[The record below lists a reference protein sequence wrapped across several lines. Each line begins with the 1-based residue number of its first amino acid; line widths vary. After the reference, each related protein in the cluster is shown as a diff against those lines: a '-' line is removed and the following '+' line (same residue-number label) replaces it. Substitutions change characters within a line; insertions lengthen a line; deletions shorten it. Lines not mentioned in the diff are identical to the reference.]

1 MKKVSI
7 MVLIFA
13 LVAVGSFAS
22 NDLTDFSARTMKE
35 AFAAIS
41 ADSAIGSPIT
51 VGTTYIIPLF
61 EQKASFGGGSGGV
74 PLMFGISGGG
84 VELLP
89 YAVLVIRDHEVE
101 VLPVSNVKPFLE
113 QIVDALPKIIPIVM
127 DVMGYFMVS
136 QTPPAPVDIR
146 PERAVPVE
154 EKVTTIM
161 EPEEP
166 PTIDEQI
173 ARVQQMLETDQS
185 KETYEAYLKLLEELL
200 RLYPDN
206 AELHA
211 LSGQT
216 MMMLIAHAQ
225 GLGQLQLA
233 MRSTA
238 AYNSALEKDPNN
250 LRALIGMAWMDLYS
264 PTGNLQNSIQGF
276 ERVLSIEPNKLEA
289 LIGAAEAYTKAG
301 NHAKAQ
307 EMVQRGLAIDPTNQQ
322 LLGLRK

>member
-1 MKKVSI
+1 MRKISI
-7 MVLIFA
+7 MILIFA
-13 LVAVGSFAS
+13 FVAVGSFAS
-22 NDLTDFSARTMKE
+22 NDLTNFSAQTMKE

-51 VGTTYIIPLF
+51 VGNTYIIPLF

-74 PLMFGISGGG
+74 PLIFGFSGGG
-84 VELLP
+84 VEL
-89 YAVLVIRDHEVE
+89 
-101 VLPVSNVKPFLE
+101 LPVSNVKPFLE
-113 QIVDALPKIIPIVM
+113 QIVDALPKIIPVVM

-146 PERAVPVE
+146 PERAGPVE

-166 PTIDEQI
+166 PTLDEQI

-238 AYNSALEKDPNN
+238 AYNNALDRDPDN
-250 LRALIGMAWMDLYS
+250 LRAIIGMAWMDLYS

-276 ERVLSIEPNKLEA
+276 ERVLSVEPNKLEA
-289 LIGAAEAYTKAG
+289 LIGAAEAYSKAG
-301 NHAKAQ
+301 NHEKAQ
-307 EMVQRGLAIDPTNQQ
+307 EMVQRGLAIDPSNQQ
-322 LLGLRK
+322 LLELRK